1 MQKLYIAWNAISIIA
16 LIFFTYFAAKKKTRL
31 SPLVA
36 AMCALAAFCILT
48 YLAQFFTCN
57 ERLAL
62 TLCAL
67 HYIGDLFI
75 MFIIFVFVISM
86 AEISKP
92 LTKPSI
98 STCVL
103 YAVAFIDAASLI
115 ANIWTRHALSLSP
128 VFYADG
134 TFNYWD
140 RNFYWPI
147 YINLALQIIM
157 CLKIVAALLT
167 RTFKLPNFYRNKF
180 ITISALFTLVIV
192 LSSVYY
198 FNAFKFEF
206 SILLYL
212 PLAAYAFQIAF
223 WGINAALLNTMIS
236 LVSENISHA
245 VACFA
250 NRGECFYLNREARSI
265 FGVGVTGRA
274 TAEGYRN
281 KLKNQY
287 PEKMFNFLTLT
298 QTMQVGTI
306 TRTFDC
312 EYRILRD
319 AKNREVVSYIKLV
332 DTTEELARLEQE
344 KFRSEH
350 DPVTNLFNRSAFFT
364 RASEILRAC
373 KDIDFYLI
381 ATNIMDFKLV
391 NNLFGEQVGDEV
403 LRLQAASFS
412 TLNQN
417 MTAFGRISG
426 DKFAALVPKEA
437 FDPKIF
443 LQNNN
448 IIQQA
453 VEKYHYKLQNYIGVY
468 EISDKFENVKF
479 MYDKAAMTIDSIRG
493 DMENTLAFYDTSLM
507 DKQIHDKRIISEF
520 DEALASGQFVMFL
533 QPQIDAATNK
543 ILGAEALA
551 RWISPERGV
560 IPPIDFVPVL
570 EKSGMI
576 HKLDHYMWEQAAKK
590 LADWKEKGID
600 LYISINISAK
610 DFYYCDLYS
619 LLTGLVE
626 KYKINPQ
633 RLNIEI
639 TETVLMQDINAHRA
653 ILQKLRSYG
662 FTIEMDDF
670 GSGYSSLNT
679 LKNVEM
685 NTLKIDMGFLR
696 ASNVSQRIK
705 DIILSIISMSKTL
718 GMKVITEGVE
728 TKDQVDFLK
737 EANCD
742 IFQGFYFSKP
752 IPVDEFEKKLCEG
765 GGN

>member
-1 MQKLYIAWNAISIIA
+1 MQRLYVAWNIASIIV
-16 LIFFTYFAAKKKTRL
+16 LIFFTIFATKKKTRL
-31 SPLVA
+31 APLVA
-36 AMCALAAFCILT
+36 VLCALAAFCIFS
-48 YLAQFFTCN
+48 YIAQFATYN
-57 ERLAL
+57 QRLAL
-62 TLCAL
+62 ALCAL
-67 HYIGDLFI
+67 HYISDLFI
-75 MFIIFVFVISM
+75 LFIIYVFVISM

-92 LTKPSI
+92 LTKPSFL
-98 STCVL
+98 TCVL
-103 YAVAFIDAASLI
+103 YAVAFIDGVSLI
-115 ANIWTRHALSLSP
+115 ANIWTEHALRLSP
-128 VFYADG
+128 VFYGDG
-134 TFNYWD
+134 SLNYWD

-147 YINLALQIIM
+147 YINLALQVIM
-157 CLKIVAALLT
+157 CLRIVAALLK
-167 RTFKLPNFYRNKF
+167 RTFKLPNFYRSKF
-180 ITISALFTLVIV
+180 VTISALFTLVIA

-206 SILLYL
+206 SILLYVV
-212 PLAAYAFQIAF
+212 LAAYTFQLAF

-250 NRGECFYLNREARSI
+250 NHGECFYLNKEARAI
-265 FGVGVTGRA
+265 FGVGSTGRA

-319 AKNREVVSYIKLV
+319 KKNREVVSYIKLV
-332 DTTEELARLEQE
+332 DTTEELERLEQE

-350 DPVTNLFNRSAFFT
+350 DPVTNLYNRSAFFT
-364 RASEILRAC
+364 RAAEILRAC
-373 KDIDFYLI
+373 KDIDFYLV

-412 TLNQN
+412 TLPQN

-426 DKFAALVPKEA
+426 DKFAALIPKDSFE
-437 FDPKIF
+437 PKSF
-443 LQNNN
+443 LQNNS

-468 EISDKFENVKF
+468 EISDKYENVKF

-493 DMENTLAFYDTSLM
+493 DMETTLAFYDTSLM
-507 DKQIHDKRIISEF
+507 DKQIHDKRVISEF
-520 DEALASGQFVMFL
+520 DEALAKGEFVMYL
-533 QPQIDAATNK
+533 QPQINAADNK
-543 ILGAEALA
+543 ILGAEALT
-551 RWISPERGV
+551 RWISPEKGIV
-560 IPPIDFVPVL
+560 PPSEFIPVL

-576 HKLDHYMWEQAAKK
+576 HKLDQYIWEQAAKK
-590 LADWKEKGID
+590 LSEWEEKGID

-610 DFYYCDLYS
+610 DFYYCDLYKF
-619 LLTGLVE
+619 LTGLVE
-626 KYKINPQ
+626 KYKVEPK

-639 TETVLMQDINAHRA
+639 TETVLMQDISVHRE
-653 ILQKLRSYG
+653 ILQKLRNYG

-696 ASNVSQRIK
+696 ASNVSQKIK
-705 DIILSIISMSKTL
+705 DIISSIISMSKTL
-718 GMKVITEGVE
+718 GMTVITEGVE

-742 IFQGFYFSKP
+742 VFQGFYFSKP
-752 IPVDEFEKKLCEG
+752 IPVDEFEKKLCA
-765 GGN
+765 GGNY

>member
-1 MQKLYIAWNAISIIA
+1 MA
-16 LIFFTYFAAKKKTRL
+16 LIFFTISATRKKTRL

-36 AMCALAAFCILT
+36 AMCSMAAFCILT
-48 YLAQFFTCN
+48 YQAQFFTCN
-57 ERLAL
+57 EKLAL

-67 HYIGDLFI
+67 HYICDLFI
-75 MFIIFVFVISM
+75 LFVIYVFVVSM

-92 LTKPSI
+92 LTKPNLL
-98 STCVL
+98 TCIL
-103 YAVAFIDAASLI
+103 YALAFIDGVSLI
-115 ANIWTRHALSLSP
+115 ANIWTKHALRLSP

-134 TFNYWD
+134 TLNYWD

-147 YINLALQIIM
+147 YINLALQIIL
-157 CLKIVAALLT
+157 CLKIVAALLK
-167 RTFKLPNFYRNKF
+167 RTLKLPNFYRKNF
-180 ITISALFTLVIV
+180 VTISALFMLVIV

-206 SILLYL
+206 SILLYVA
-212 PLAAYAFQIAF
+212 LAAYAFQISF
-223 WGINAALLNTMIS
+223 WGLNAALLNTMIS

-250 NRGECFYLNREARSI
+250 NRGECFYLNKEARSI
-265 FGVGVTGRA
+265 FGVGSTGRA
-274 TAEGYRN
+274 AAEGYRN

-306 TRTFDC
+306 TRTFEC

-319 AKNREVVSYIKLV
+319 KQGREIVSYLKLV

-373 KDIDFYLI
+373 KDIDFYLV

-391 NNLFGEQVGDEV
+391 NTLFGEQVGDEV

-412 TLNQN
+412 TINPK

-426 DKFAALVPKEA
+426 DKFAALVPKDS

-443 LQNNN
+443 LENNS

-533 QPQIDAATNK
+533 QPQINAATNK
-543 ILGAEALA
+543 ILGAEALT
-551 RWISPERGV
+551 RWISPERGI
-560 IPPIDFVPVL
+560 IPPIEFIPVL

-576 HKLDHYMWEQAAKK
+576 HKLDHYIWEEAAKK
-590 LADWKEKGID
+590 LADWKARGID

-610 DFYYCDLYS
+610 DFYYCDLYAM
-619 LLTGLVE
+619 LTGLVE
-626 KYKINPQ
+626 KYQIDPKK
-633 RLNIEI
+633 LNIEI

-653 ILQKLRSYG
+653 ILQKLKSYG
-662 FTIEMDDF
+662 FVIEMDDF

-696 ASNVSQRIK
+696 ASNVSQKIK
-705 DIILSIISMSKTL
+705 DVISSIISMSKTL
-718 GMKVITEGVE
+718 GMTVITEGVE
-728 TKDQVDFLK
+728 TKDQVEFLR
-737 EANCD
+737 EASCD

-752 IPVDEFEKKLCEG
+752 VPVDEFERKLTEG
-765 GGN
+765 GAN